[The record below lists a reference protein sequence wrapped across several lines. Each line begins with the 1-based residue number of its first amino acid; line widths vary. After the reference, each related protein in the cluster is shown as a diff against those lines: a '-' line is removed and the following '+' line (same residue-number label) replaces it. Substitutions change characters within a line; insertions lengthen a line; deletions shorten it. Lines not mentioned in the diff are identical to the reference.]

1 MTRVRL
7 EFSLSALSSDPSAEQ
22 AYLDW
27 RAASQRAYETAVRG
41 TLRDGEYLAADNIEV
56 SSELAVADPNGRRR
70 RLLGGKA
77 WHGLTTERVGEVAND
92 GVNVT
97 VEMEGQTYSS
107 GDPAVV
113 AKEILVGAI
122 YNGTLEEALDAV
134 APFSVLVNFVD
145 AASSIDVFV
154 TVFRRSIEPTVA
166 PPDDA
171 DDMDSSSSSSHR
183 RQPSSVPTQLI
194 LLLIALSVCIM
205 GMPMCVVAWRRYHE
219 PNDDTLSD
227 EEQADF
233 MSDLTVEAQQVVQF
247 SPKKR
252 HDTYRV
258 RASKRSFVWDTET
271 RGMLTWG
278 SGYVRRYE
286 KGRALGFVDA
296 REGVE
301 VEASRAVR
309 DALDVSSDQQF
320 KDRVAEF
327 RARTDTLRVSWQLG
341 RVRLN
346 ASRVSVV
353 EDAWNALRDLPAE
366 AWRQPFFVTFD
377 DEAGLD
383 AGGLSREF
391 FELLSEGLFDSD
403 FGVFTLGQNDEL
415 TYQLIDDDNDD
426 LERCVFAGKI
436 TGKALLEGHHFSASA
451 HPTLVLLK
459 HIVCEPVDF
468 DDLQLVDYHLW
479 KSLASLKD
487 MDADMLEML
496 DLTFSVDRRSNERPA
511 AMDNGV
517 RIHFQDVVTTELIDH
532 GAETQVTPDNLDLFL
547 RLRFKNRVFDACRRR
562 LGAFLDGVYAVLP
575 PEHLLLLSARELEL
589 VLCGVPELDVD
600 AWMAATCL
608 KGDFETHPDHP
619 VVAWFWEVV
628 ASWSHQRRA
637 HLLQWACS
645 TSRVPVRGFNF
656 LPGRDGA
663 IRKFTLRSIPLHTA
677 VYPRAHTCFNRVD
690 LPLYETKDALERA
703 LDFVI
708 THFASATENQTF
720 SME

>member
-1 MTRVRL
+1 MNG
-7 EFSLSALSSDPSAEQ
+7 D
-22 AYLDW
+22 
-27 RAASQRAYETAVRG
+27 
-41 TLRDGEYLAADNIEV
+41 YLADDVIEL
-56 SSELAVADPNGRRR
+56 SSELEVSGSSRRRRRR
-70 RLLGGKA
+70 RLLGSEEAG
-77 WHGLTTERVGEVAND
+77 D

-97 VEMEGQTYSS
+97 VEMEAQTYSS
-107 GDPAVV
+107 GDPAVI
-113 AKEILVGAI
+113 AKGILDRAI
-122 YNGTLEEALDAV
+122 SNGTLEETLTAE
-134 APFSVLVNFVD
+134 APFSILIKFVD
-145 AASSIDVFV
+145 AAAAIDVYV
-154 TVFRRSIEPTVA
+154 TVFQRTVEPTPA

-171 DDMDSSSSSSHR
+171 DDAADSSSSAGHR
-183 RQPSSVPTQLI
+183 RRPSSVPTQLI
-194 LLLIALSVCIM
+194 LLLVALSVCIM
-205 GMPMCVVAWRRYHE
+205 GVPLCAVAWRRYRE
-219 PNDDTLSD
+219 RDNVMTD
-227 EEQADF
+227 EEQANF
-233 MSDLTVEAQQVVQF
+233 MSDLTAEARRVVQF

-252 HDTYRV
+252 QDTYRV
-258 RASKRSFVWDTET
+258 RASKRSLLWETET
-271 RGMLTWG
+271 RGTLTWG
-278 SGYVRRYE
+278 SGYVRRYV
-286 KGRALGFVDA
+286 KGEDLGFVDA
-296 REGVE
+296 REGVQ

-309 DALDVSSDQQF
+309 EALDVSCDQQF
-320 KDRVAEF
+320 QDRVAEF
-327 RARTDTLRVSWQLG
+327 RARTDALRVSWQIG

-353 EDAWNALRDLPAE
+353 EDAWTALRDLPAQ

-426 LERCVFAGKI
+426 LERCEFAGKI

-496 DLTFSVDRRSNERPA
+496 DLTFAVDRRSNERPA
-511 AMDNGV
+511 AADNSV
-517 RIHFQDVVTTELIDH
+517 RIHFKDVVTTELIEH
-532 GAETQVTPDNLDLFL
+532 GADTQVTPDNLDLFL

-562 LGAFLDGVYAVLP
+562 LGAFLSGLYDVLP

-589 VLCGVPELDVD
+589 VLCGVPELNVD

-608 KGDFETHPDHP
+608 KGEFETHPDHP

-628 ASWSHQRRA
+628 TSWSHQRRA

-645 TSRVPVRGFNF
+645 TSRVPVRGFHY

-663 IRKFTLRSIPLHTA
+663 IRQFTLRSIPLHTA